1 MMRWR
6 RNGGIRLVAP
16 KGSVVLLGQ
25 ITVWKKGEERGMKK
39 EKNKFKNA
47 APN

>member
-1 MMRWR
+1 METEWR
-6 RNGGIRLVAP
+6 NKTCSP
-16 KGSVVLLGQ
+16 KGVRGSSRSDNSLE
-25 ITVWKKGEERGMKK
+25 KREERGMKK